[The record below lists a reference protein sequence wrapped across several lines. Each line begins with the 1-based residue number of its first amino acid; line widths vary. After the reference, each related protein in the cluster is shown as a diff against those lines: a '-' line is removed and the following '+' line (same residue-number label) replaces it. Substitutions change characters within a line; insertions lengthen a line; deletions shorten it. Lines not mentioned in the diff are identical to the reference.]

1 MEYILSWWKLHLLT
15 SQIEIPLRYV
25 PHYSV
30 NKALMMVSLYTDR
43 TCVLM
48 FSQIFAALFGPL
60 RGYIYVGSSNIP
72 FRAAKTRYYSLKK
85 QAFVQINIV
94 SITYFSYTSIKWWL
108 QEEIA
113 VIC

>member
-43 TCVLM
+43 TNVC
-48 FSQIFAALFGPL
+48 
-60 RGYIYVGSSNIP
+60 
-72 FRAAKTRYYSLKK
+72 
-85 QAFVQINIV
+85 
-94 SITYFSYTSIKWWL
+94 
-108 QEEIA
+108 
-113 VIC
+113 

>member
-1 MEYILSWWKLHLLT
+1 MEYILSWLKLHLLT

-30 NKALMMVSLYTDR
+30 NKALMMVSLYTGR

-72 FRAAKTRYYSLKK
+72 FRAAKTRYYSLKN
-85 QAFVQINIV
+85 QACVQINVV